1 MLKKY
6 FIKLWLPVLLLAFVF
21 AYTTHEVSAAQV
33 VNSNFEVYFN
43 SSSNQCESADWANGA
58 PFNCVWR
65 PSQVTFSNGSMFLN
79 LTRDDTGS
87 GYPYKSGEYRT
98 NAFFGFGY
106 YEVRMKATKNTGVVS
121 SFFTYTG
128 PSDNNPWDEID
139 IEFLGK
145 NTNQVQ
151 FNWYKNGVGGNE
163 YYHNLGFDA
172 SQDFHTYGFEWRSN
186 YISYYVDGVKVYT
199 GTRNIPQTPGK
210 IMMNLW
216 PGTGVNEWLGAFDG
230 KTPLTAEYKYIKYY
244 PNGVPAPTNPN
255 TPTPNRTPTPTIPPS
270 QTTAP
275 VGSNFEVYFNNSSN
289 QCESADWANGAPFNC
304 VWRPSQVTFSNGS
317 MFLNLTRDD
326 TGSGYPYKS
335 GEYRTNAFFGFGYYE
350 VRMKATKNT
359 GVVSSFFT
367 YTGPSDNNP
376 WDEIDIEF
384 LGKNTNQVQFN
395 WYKNG
400 VGGNEYYHN
409 LGFDASQDF
418 HTYGFEWRSNYISYY
433 VDGVKVYTGTR
444 NIPQTPGKIM
454 MNLWPGTG
462 VNEWLGAF
470 DGKTPLTAEYKY
482 IKYYPNG
489 VPAPTN
495 PNTNTPTPPPTNIVV
510 GDVNDDGS
518 VNSLDFGFLR
528 MYLLGTI
535 KDFPTNNGLKAADVN
550 GDGNINSLDFG
561 YMRKYLLGEIDR
573 FPAS

>member
-1 MLKKY
+1 MLKKHLS
-6 FIKLWLPVLLLAFVF
+6 KLWLSLLLFTFVF
-21 AYTTHEVSAAQV
+21 AYTNHEVSAAQV
-33 VNSNFEVYFN
+33 VNSNFEAYFTG
-43 SSSNQCESADWANGA
+43 SSSQFESANWPNGN

-106 YEVRMKATKNTGVVS
+106 YEVRMKATKNPGVVS

-139 IEFLGK
+139 IEFLGRD
-145 NTNQVQ
+145 TTMVQ
-151 FNWYKNGVGGNE
+151 FNWYKDGVGGNE
-163 YYHNLGFDA
+163 YYHRLGFDA
-172 SQDFHTYGFEWRSN
+172 SEDFHTYGFEWRSN

-216 PGTGVNEWLGAFDG
+216 PGIGVDEWLGSFNG
-230 KTPLTAEYKYIKYY
+230 RTPLTAEYKYIKYY

-255 TPTPNRTPTPTIPPS
+255 TPTPTPNRIPTPTSTQILN
-270 QTTAP
+270 
-275 VGSNFEVYFNNSSN
+275 SNFEAYFTGSSN
-289 QCESADWANGAPFNC
+289 QFESANWPNGNPFNC

-317 MFLNLTRDD
+317 MFLNLTRDN

-350 VRMKATKNT
+350 VRMKATKNP

-384 LGKNTNQVQFN
+384 LGRDTTMVQFN
-395 WYKNG
+395 WYKDG
-400 VGGNEYYHN
+400 VGGNEYYHR
-409 LGFDASQDF
+409 LGFDASEDF
-418 HTYGFEWRSNYISYY
+418 HTYGFEWRPNYISYY

-454 MNLWPGTG
+454 MNLWPGIG
-462 VNEWLGAF
+462 VDEWLGSY

-482 IKYYPNG
+482 IKYYPDG
-489 VPAPTN
+489 VPSN
-495 PNTNTPTPPPTNIVV
+495 NTPAPSNTIV
-510 GDVNDDGS
+510 GDLNDDGE
-518 VNSLDFGFLR
+518 VNSLDFGSLR
-528 MYLLGTI
+528 LYLLGTI
-535 KDFPTNNGLKAADVN
+535 NDFPAKDDLKAGDLN
-550 GDGNINSLDFG
+550 GDGEINSLDFG
-561 YMRKYLLGEIDR
+561 FMRRYLLGDISK